1 MITVLGMT
9 KPPAGMMKPP
19 AILRAPRKAVLGLL
33 VVLAAHACNQGDAS
47 YRDKWTKGDKPSSK
61 ITYVAPTPAPIEI
74 FWIDSAG
81 NLGLRGVEAVV
92 PGAPLA
98 IDDPKAGK
106 LPPTCRESATKNGN
120 GTLTI
125 CMSPTVGRVLAEKL
139 GLEWTSGTS
148 TKP

>member
-9 KPPAGMMKPP
+9 KPP

-33 VVLAAHACNQGDAS
+33 VVLATHACDAS
-47 YRDKWTKGDKPSSK
+47 FSSRPSEPERGSGK

-98 IDDPKAGK
+98 VDDPKAGK
-106 LPPTCRESATKNGN
+106 LPPTCRESAAKNGA
-120 GTLTI
+120 GTITI
-125 CMSPTVGRVLAEKL
+125 CMAPTVGRVLAKEL